1 VEKEWETRFP
11 ATERSGEAGARRPEI
26 DWLRVGAIFLVFVVH
41 SAQIFSPIES
51 WHIDSPES
59 SRLLG
64 QFTVFLGPWIMPLFM
79 LLAGASAWYAR
90 RRRSD
95 REYLQVRVARLLV
108 PLVAGTL
115 LVVPPQVYYRR
126 LFRGEFE
133 GTFLA
138 FYPSFF
144 DGVFPEGNLSYG
156 HLWFIAY
163 LFLYMLAGV
172 VVFRATYFSPVVVVM
187 AVAATI
193 WLLLYNPDRG
203 LINGFLRL
211 VSFGTLESDWLR
223 STTMALPAIMIMS
236 MWQGVGFQMIIIL
249 AGLQDIPGDLYE
261 AAQVDGATRW
271 EQFRFITLP
280 QLRNTLIFVATVTMI
295 LAFRLFDQVWVM
307 TRGGPLGATRTMMLE
322 MVEVGFER
330 QQIARGSAIAV
341 IFFVIVLSVTVV
353 QRVLLKE
360 EAS

>member
-1 VEKEWETRFP
+1 
-11 ATERSGEAGARRPEI
+11 
-26 DWLRVGAIFLVFVVH
+26 
-41 SAQIFSPIES
+41 
-51 WHIDSPES
+51 
-59 SRLLG
+59 
-64 QFTVFLGPWIMPLFM
+64 
-79 LLAGASAWYAR
+79 
-90 RRRSD
+90 
-95 REYLQVRVARLLV
+95 
-108 PLVAGTL
+108 
-115 LVVPPQVYYRR
+115 VVPVQTALALWLAILVNQR
-126 LFRGEFE
+126 LR
-133 GTFLA
+133 
-138 FYPSFF
+138 
-144 DGVFPEGNLSYG
+144 
-156 HLWFIAY
+156 
-163 LFLYMLAGV
+163 GV
-172 VVFRATYFSPVVVVM
+172 VVFRAIYFSPVVVVM

-211 VSFGTLESDWLR
+211 ISFGTLESDWLR

-236 MWQGVGFQMIIIL
+236 IWQGVGFQMIIIL

-307 TRGGPLGATRTMMLE
+307 TRGGPLDSTRTMMLE

-341 IFFVIVLSVTVV
+341 IFFLIVLSVTVV

-360 EAS
+360 EAY